1 MIIYDIFFAV
11 FALAYLPYLVI
22 KGKAHRDFCQRLG
35 ILSDIF
41 KEIAPLGPVW
51 IHAVSVGEVLAAKNF
66 IKGFAAKYPER
77 RIVLSTTTTTG
88 NAIARKVLD
97 KNIVKFYFPLDFSFV
112 TRRVVRLINPSA
124 VAIMETEIWPNLIL
138 ELSRRGIPLAIING
152 RLSER
157 SFKGYRRVRFFFGKV
172 LRKINLFCMQT
183 TADAER
189 IKALGGPAENVK
201 VTGNMKFD
209 VENPGDLAGRREA
222 ACEVAGV
229 REGQLLIA
237 GSTHSGEEEIILDV
251 YGRLT
256 KEFPDLRLLIAPRH
270 IDRAGAV
277 KKLVEKMGFKKVRV
291 LDTLGELTRLYEHA
305 TVVFMGGSLVK
316 RGGHNIV
323 EPAAFARAI
332 VFGPHMFN
340 FRSMA
345 KTFLEHDA
353 ALRVA
358 DKEELLNTLRGLF
371 RDKEKRVSLGG
382 NAKKLLE
389 KAKGATERNIREVA
403 GLIS

>member
-1 MIIYDIFFAV
+1 
-11 FALAYLPYLVI
+11 
-22 KGKAHRDFCQRLG
+22 
-35 ILSDIF
+35 
-41 KEIAPLGPVW
+41 VW
-51 IHAVSVGEVLAAKNF
+51 IHAVSVGEVLVAKNF

-124 VAIMETEIWPNLIL
+124 VAIMETEIWPNFIL
-138 ELSRRGIPLAIING
+138 ELSRRGIPVAIING

-183 TADAER
+183 AADAER
-189 IKALGGPAENVK
+189 IKALAGSAENVK

-209 VENPGDLAGRREA
+209 AETSGDPRGRRMA
-222 ACEVAGV
+222 TPGVAGGF
-229 REGQLLIA
+229 EAPLLIA
-237 GSTHSGEEEIILDV
+237 GSTHSGEEEIVLEV
-251 YGRLT
+251 YKELLR
-256 KEFPDLRLLIAPRH
+256 EFPDLRLLIAPRH

-277 KKLVEKMGFKKVRV
+277 KKLVKQMGFKKVSV
-291 LDTLGELTRLYEHA
+291 LDTLGELARLYEHA
-305 TVVFMGGSLVK
+305 TVVFMGGSFVK

-323 EPAAFARAI
+323 EPAFFARAI

-340 FRSMA
+340 FRSMV
-345 KTFLEHDA
+345 KTFLEHNA

-358 DKEELLNTLRGLF
+358 NKEELLNTLRGLF
-371 RDKEKRVSLGG
+371 RDKGKRASLGG
-382 NAKKLLE
+382 NAKELLE

-403 GLIS
+403 GLVR